1 MAKLE
6 VVPSGT
12 KVEVKIVTDYPAHF
26 SYKFTVDAC
35 RDDLAI
41 LLAKHINESLGSE
54 LRYAYSAYYA
64 NGYKDGRAKRKKRD
78 WFSNT
83 FGWRP

>member
-1 MAKLE
+1 MAEMK
-6 VVPSGT
+6 VAPNGT

-26 SYKFTVDAC
+26 SYTFTTDAC

-41 LLAKHINESLGSE
+41 LLAKHINESLGAE
-54 LRYAYSAYYA
+54 LSYAYSACYA
-64 NGYKDGRAKRKKRD
+64 NGYKDGRAKRKKRE
-78 WFSNT
+78 WIGNT